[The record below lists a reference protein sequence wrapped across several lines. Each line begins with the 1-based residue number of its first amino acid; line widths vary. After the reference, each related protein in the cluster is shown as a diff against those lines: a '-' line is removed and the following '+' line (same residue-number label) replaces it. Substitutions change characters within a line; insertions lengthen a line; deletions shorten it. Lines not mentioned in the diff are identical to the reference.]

1 MSSSILMMF
10 SSLGFLVSLLKRD
23 LLKSN
28 AFDVISDMM
37 GIDDLDEKYA
47 PFAVKNLLF
56 SAD

>member
-1 MSSSILMMF
+1 MMF

-28 AFDVISDMM
+28 AFDVISEMM

-47 PFAVKNLLF
+47 PLAVKNLLF